1 MYDMRE
7 LKVTYTIDLVDDDPM
22 AGLIYDMSGEAVLE
36 LQNAL
41 LEALREDLRKFR
53 ERGRATSLQD
63 FSFKPY

>member
-1 MYDMRE
+1 MRE